1 MADASSEKT
10 EMPTGR
16 RLTKAREAGKVPQ
29 SSELVSSVS
38 LVALFATV
46 YLLGSHLAQWMMASM
61 RKALSCDRSVLD
73 SSGLFLAHLHDKMA
87 EAALIMAPYLLVL
100 LVTGVG
106 ISIWISGWHVTFK
119 PLEPKFNFFNPS
131 AALGSM
137 FSAST
142 GVRILVSLA
151 KLTIVSVIVYFYL
164 RNRMEDIVALRWAW
178 STELVVGIMRLIF
191 GALLRIS
198 IGLMI
203 IGIADLLYQKWKYIE
218 DLKMTKQEVKDEFRS
233 MEGPPEIMRRIRQ
246 KQFEIALQRMMQ
258 EVPTANVVVVN
269 PDHVAVALKYDPKT
283 MGSPIVVAK
292 GADKVCEKIKEIAR
306 AYGVPILRRPALAR
320 ELFATVDLGRA
331 IPEALFVAV
340 AEILALVLRLRRNR

>member
-10 EMPTGR
+10 ELPTGR
-16 RLTKAREAGKVPQ
+16 RLSKAWDAGKVPQ
-29 SSELVSSVS
+29 SAELVSSVS

-46 YLLGSHLAQWMMASM
+46 YLLGSRLAHWMMASM
-61 RKALSCDRSVLD
+61 RTALSCDRTVLD
-73 SSGLFLAHLHDKMA
+73 SSRLFLAHLQDKMA
-87 EAALIMAPYLLVL
+87 EAGMIMAPYLLVL
-100 LVTGVG
+100 LVAGVG

-119 PLEPKFNFFNPS
+119 PLAPKFNFFNPS
-131 AALGSM
+131 AVFGSM
-137 FSAST
+137 FSASA
-142 GVRILVSLA
+142 GVRLLVSLA

-164 RNRMEDIVALRWAW
+164 RNRLEDIMALRWAW
-178 STELVVGIMRLIF
+178 SSDLIVGTMRLIF
-191 GALLRIS
+191 GVLLRVS
-198 IGLMI
+198 IGLLI
-203 IGIADLLYQKWKYIE
+203 IGFSDLLYQKWKYIE

-246 KQFEIALQRMMQ
+246 KQFEIAMQRMMQ

-306 AYGVPILRRPALAR
+306 AYGVPILRRPLLAR